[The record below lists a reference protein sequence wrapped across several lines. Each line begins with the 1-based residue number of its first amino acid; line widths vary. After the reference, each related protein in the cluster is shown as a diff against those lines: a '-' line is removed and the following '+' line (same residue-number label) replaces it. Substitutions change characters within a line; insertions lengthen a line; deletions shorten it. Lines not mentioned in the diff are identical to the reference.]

1 MRRTNMSWFKHRPK
15 VREPSRR
22 TPHNS
27 SPMSEKLF
35 KETKEQQKEQHTP
48 VDSKSK

>member
-1 MRRTNMSWFKHRPK
+1 MSWFKHRPK

-22 TPHNS
+22 TPHNT

-35 KETKEQQKEQHTP
+35 EETKEQQKEP
-48 VDSKSK
+48 VKQTKTKTK